1 MRLSGLSV
9 AQLLLLLGAASAV
22 TMALYL
28 LKLRRRRVQVSFIP
42 LWESLLTD
50 RHASRLFARI
60 QQLISLLI
68 SLTVVALLSLALGNP
83 EPRAEAASTR
93 HLVVLIDAGVT
104 MQAHD
109 VSPNRLSAALAE
121 ARRLARSAG
130 PNLQILV
137 ARMDSGATPLSPMS
151 GEPREL
157 ERALASVAPTDLPTD
172 HQRAYRFALDVLR
185 GRSGAEIAVLSD
197 AAVAPEP
204 TLSRALA
211 DNGIKLSYLPI
222 GRRGDDVGISAFAVR
237 RYPLDKNRSELL
249 LELYSAATHAE
260 TLELTLLGDGTPID
274 VQHLTLEPGASTRRV
289 YDDVTGVSHTLEAR
303 LAIRGDHDDLRANDR
318 AYAVLPEKRRVH
330 VLCVTDGNRYLEAA
344 LLLDEYLDVDMVTPP
359 QYTSAARYDVVI
371 FDRFVPAESPG
382 RPALYLEPQG
392 TSHAQPLEVVGRI
405 ARPFFDHLLREHPVL
420 RFTALRDANVA
431 SALLVR
437 PEPED
442 SVLAG
447 DARGALIVAGKRAG
461 QPFVALTFDLQ
472 ASDLPLRVAWP
483 LLLLNTIDWFT
494 GDRQDYVPAAT
505 VGKPVTIPLP
515 EGVKGVRLRG
525 PDRRTREL
533 GVSGDKVTLTPS
545 RAGFYRIAWNGGER
559 FVAVNLSPDAHR
571 DLTPQPQLR
580 AGAGTPVARPVVGAA
595 GWQRPP
601 WALLVLAVLL
611 LVTTEWLSYHRR
623 WTV

>member
-1 MRLSGLSV
+1 MQLSALSV
-9 AQLLLLLGAASAV
+9 AQLLSLLAAASAITV
-22 TMALYL
+22 ALYL
-28 LKLRRRRVQVSFIP
+28 LKLRRRRVRVSFIP

-68 SLTVVALLSLALGNP
+68 ALAIVALLSVALADP
-83 EPRAEAASTR
+83 KPRAEAASTR

-104 MQAHD
+104 MQARD
-109 VSPNRLSAALAE
+109 VLPNRMSAALLE

-130 PNLQILV
+130 PNLQVLV
-137 ARMDSGATPLSPMS
+137 ARMDAGATPLSPMS
-151 GEPREL
+151 SEPREL
-157 ERALASVAPTDLPTD
+157 ERALAGVPASDLPTD

-185 GRSGAEIAVLSD
+185 GRSGPEIAVLSD
-197 AAVAPEP
+197 AAVAPE
-204 TLSRALA
+204 LALAHALA
-211 DNGIKLSYLPI
+211 DNGIKLSYFPI

-260 TLELTLLGDGTPID
+260 TVELTLLGDGTPID
-274 VQHLTLEPGASTRRV
+274 VQHLTLEPGASTRRT
-289 YDDVTGVSHTLEAR
+289 YDDVTGVSHALEAR
-303 LAIRGDHDDLRANDR
+303 LAVRGDHDDLRANDR

-344 LLLDEYLDVDMVTPP
+344 LLLDEYLDVDMITPA
-359 QYTSAARYDVVI
+359 QYASATSYDMVI
-371 FDRFVPAESPG
+371 FDRFVPAENPG

-392 TSHAQPLEVVGRI
+392 SSHAQPLEVVGRI
-405 ARPFFDHLLREHPVL
+405 ARPFFDHLQREHPVL

-437 PEPED
+437 PERED
-442 SVLAG
+442 SVLAA
-447 DARGALIVAGKRAG
+447 DARGPLIIAGKRAG

-472 ASDLPLRVAWP
+472 ESDLPLRVAWP

-494 GDRQDYVPAAT
+494 VERQDYVSAST
-505 VGKPVTIPLP
+505 VGKPATIALP
-515 EGVKGVRLRG
+515 EGVKRVQLRG
-525 PDRRTREL
+525 PDRRVREL
-533 GVSGDKVTLTPS
+533 AVAGDKLTLTPS
-545 RAGFYRIAWNGGER
+545 RAGFYRIAWSGGER
-559 FVAVNLSPDAHR
+559 FFAVNLSPDARR
-571 DLTPQPQLR
+571 DLRPQPQMR
-580 AGAGTPVARPVVGAA
+580 AGATTPVARPTVDAI
-595 GWQRPP
+595 GWRRPP

-611 LVTTEWLSYHRR
+611 LVTAEWLSYHRR